1 MGFVILVGS
10 TYHPHLLILMQFN
23 QLDREEQLTQL
34 KALSRVPAFSYLL
47 ECLEQ
52 ESLQSDRQVVTMV
65 PANLFEQN
73 YQEQLKGQSNGKRR
87 MAALV
92 KEEIAKL
99 ETTNEEVPIIEPEL

>member
-1 MGFVILVGS
+1 M
-10 TYHPHLLILMQFN
+10 
-23 QLDREEQLTQL
+23 
-34 KALSRVPAFSYLL
+34 PAFQYLL

-52 ESLQSDRQVVTMV
+52 EALQSDKQVVTMV

-87 MAALV
+87 MADLV

-99 ETTNEEVPIIEPEL
+99 ENKNETIPIIEPEL